1 MHKTT
6 ALFISSGLLA
16 LTLLGLTSCSAPKPK
31 ATVEAKPDIVLPQ
44 KDIKSA
50 TEIRIEQLEA
60 AIRTAQGKQNWP
72 QYIELSEQLW
82 QLADADNQLA
92 IEYMIW
98 HTLSSHFNN
107 EAAINQLASSR
118 HPQLQSWSHLLTALK
133 QPGLFKLQALEDL
146 KQFDDE
152 ALYQSHLLSALQQ
165 RLKTQ
170 QSIRQIAVLLP
181 FKGKYQHISNQIR
194 NGLLKAYM
202 VSNQSIKLKFYDS
215 SDVELVLQQYQIA
228 KQEGADLVIG
238 PLTRAAIEQLS
249 GQNITDI
256 LALNSSEDHAF
267 KSFNFRSQTEG
278 LQITQQL
285 QKNDFKRIGI
295 LSSENKRDMSTA
307 QTLMSHWLANE
318 DNQAILRP
326 YSLKKLNLRKELGG
340 LINEEQS
347 QTRYNNLRW
356 LLGSKLEFFPR
367 TRKDLQ
373 AIVLVGNEKQV
384 SVFHPQFEFFQLELP
399 VYATSNLTPK
409 NIQDIQAN
417 KDLGN
422 VVFPTI
428 PAVFT
433 PHALNTPLEA
443 FGWDSFMLASQLD
456 KLAPNL
462 CFTQGQSGI
471 LYLDGQEVDKKLV
484 WAQYTKDGQLVR
496 WTPPVIEK
504 TEQQLLEELME
515 QERLEALQS
524 EISTLDQSVETSNIE
539 TSNPASE
546 PNTPADTS
554 TDLLP
559 IGQSK
564 SVDGVQIIT
573 PN

>member
-16 LTLLGLTSCSAPKPK
+16 VTLLGLTSCSAPKPK

-44 KDIKSA
+44 KDQKSM
-50 TEIRIEQLEA
+50 TELKIEQLERS
-60 AIRTAQGKQNWP
+60 IKQAQASQNWP

-98 HTLSSHFNN
+98 HTLSGHFNN
-107 EAAINQLASSR
+107 ETAINQLAASR
-118 HPQLQSWSHLLTALK
+118 HPSLESWAHLLAALN

-146 KQFDDE
+146 QHFDED
-152 ALYQSHLLSALQQ
+152 ALYQSHLLSALQH

-181 FKGKYQHISNQIR
+181 FKGKYQYVSSQIR

-215 SDVELVLQQYQIA
+215 SNVEEVLEQYQLA
-228 KQEGADLVIG
+228 KQQGADLVIG
-238 PLTRAAIEQLS
+238 PLTKAAIDQLS

-256 LALNSSEDHAF
+256 LALNSSDETSF
-267 KSFNFRSQTEG
+267 KSFNFRSQSEAI
-278 LQITQQL
+278 QITKQL
-285 QKNDFKRIGI
+285 QNNNLTRIGI

-307 QTLMSHWLANE
+307 QTLMSQWLSNE
-318 DNQAILRP
+318 ENQALLRP
-326 YSLKKLNLRKELGG
+326 YSLEKLNLRKELGG

-356 LLGSKLEFFPR
+356 LLGAKLEFFPR

-373 AIVLVGNEKQV
+373 AIVLIGNEKQV
-384 SVFHPQFEFFQLELP
+384 AVFHPQFEFFQLDLP
-399 VYATSNLTPK
+399 VYATSNLTPNDLQ
-409 NIQDIQAN
+409 NIEPH
-417 KDLGN
+417 KDLSN
-422 VVFPTI
+422 VIFPTI
-428 PAVFT
+428 PAVFN
-433 PHALNTPLEA
+433 HNALNSELEA
-443 FGWDSFMLASQLD
+443 FGWDSFILASQLSN
-456 KLAPNL
+456 LAPNL
-462 CFTQGQSGI
+462 CLTQGQSGI
-471 LYLDGQEVDKKLV
+471 LYLDGQEVDKKLI
-484 WAQYTKDGQLVR
+484 WAQYSKDGLLKR
-496 WTPPVIEK
+496 WVPPVVIK

-515 QERLEALQS
+515 QERLEALQN
-524 EISTLDQSVETSNIE
+524 EVSTLET
-539 TSNPASE
+539 
-546 PNTPADTS
+546 PNTQETEQPANSITPVQAS

-559 IGQSK
+559 ITQSTL
-564 SVDGVQIIT
+564 VDGVQVIT